1 MKRARDKVLA
11 WHRCQRRTRAN
22 ARVLPHLGAAA
33 HLLASHHS
41 AMQESINGSAA
52 RPGNSTHSGDA
63 NVSAAR
69 NETDTAGDKN
79 DGLARHVLH
88 PAALDGD
95 ESAATVELAGK
106 ARAKF
111 RSRHRGIRHQ
121 RGRSRK
127 MFAGDLARA
136 RESSAGGAVCWRA
149 AAASSGT
156 RCSRVSNDGS
166 GVAA

>member
-1 MKRARDKVLA
+1 
-11 WHRCQRRTRAN
+11 
-22 ARVLPHLGAAA
+22 
-33 HLLASHHS
+33 
-41 AMQESINGSAA
+41 MQESINGSATSA
-52 RPGNSTHSGDA
+52 GNSTHSGDA
-63 NVSAAR
+63 NVSAKR

-79 DGLARHVLH
+79 NGLARHFLH

-95 ESAATVELAGK
+95 ESAATVELAEK

-127 MFAGDLARA
+127 MFSGDLARA
-136 RESSAGGAVCWRA
+136 RQSSAGGAVCWAR
-149 AAASSGT
+149 SSSLKRHT
-156 RCSRVSNDGS
+156 LLRVSNDGG